1 MISPAHCMNSNRTR
15 PISRQRLLFGLA
27 FIVLGVAISIWS
39 NRSRYFGP
47 NVGNEVILYCAQDQM
62 FAEPV
67 LEAFTR
73 ETGIRLRSIY
83 DSEAVKTVGLANRLI
98 AEKDRPACDVF
109 WGNESLRTRQLA
121 ARGVFG
127 TNAIVGANGRGW
139 IEFGSRSR
147 RIIINPSL
155 LSPEDAPASL
165 IELTN
170 ARWAGRISLAFPL
183 FGTTST
189 HFLALR
195 SVWGEAAW
203 EEWCTALMANRPF
216 IEEGNAHVVRRIGR
230 GEAWIGLTDS
240 DDITAGHREGWRVE
254 RLSITSDM
262 LIIPNTLAAV
272 RPMAPDSPA
281 VALINFLTSHQT
293 RELLM
298 QSGALESADIPPAS
312 EGWLTPDWDQVLE
325 SMDEGTESM
334 RRIFRR

>member
-1 MISPAHCMNSNRTR
+1 M
-15 PISRQRLLFGLA
+15 FGLA
-27 FIVLGVAISIWS
+27 FIVLGIAISFWS
-39 NRSRYFGP
+39 NRDRYFPSSEGE
-47 NVGNEVILYCAQDQM
+47 GKSEKGEVILYCAQDQM

-67 LEAFTR
+67 LAAFTR
-73 ETGIRLRSIY
+73 ETGIRVRSIY

-98 AEKDRPACDVF
+98 AEMDRPACDLF

-127 TNAIVGANGRGW
+127 TNTIAGANGKPW
-139 IEFGSRSR
+139 VEFGSRSR

-155 LSPEDAPASL
+155 LPPEDAPTSL

-216 IEEGNAHVVRRIGR
+216 VEEGNAHVVRRIGR

-240 DDITAGHREGWRVE
+240 DDITAGQREGWKVE
-254 RLSITSDM
+254 PLSITRDM
-262 LIIPNTLAAV
+262 LFIPNTLAAV
-272 RPMAPDSPA
+272 RPMAPDNPTVSLINYLTSPA
-281 VALINFLTSHQT
+281 T

-298 QSGALESADIPPAS
+298 KSGALESADIPPAT
-312 EGWLTPDWDQVLE
+312 EGWLAPNWDNVLATI
-325 SMDEGTESM
+325 DDGTEAM